1 MSIFGFV
8 WVASW
13 FGCFPTI
20 AEKLIDAP
28 KYWVQVFSN
37 QTARSLQVVRKG
49 SSNESVISKTTLK
62 SAFNSVRSSYLFS
75 VAAPLDSK
83 LSQSTSELTHSSKQ
97 PASANAVLL
106 GAIES
111 FLFSTPAQ
119 NPVALSDTGMNS
131 QASTFQPIAWT
142 VSSEVVSNNPLN
154 YLAGVVQNFFSG
166 VPSLAAENSSV
177 VVLQAGTERSES
189 LRQARTGFWQ
199 CATTWQRNPSE
210 QTAMGGFQIWVKG
223 CLMAEVPSQSE
234 AEAIAQKLENLLK
247 NPSLDAA
254 QLRPSIESNHP
265 AGKWGDRVL
274 FVISDDL
281 AAQFER
287 PAELVAIE
295 WVNNLRV
302 ALGQSPLPLADA
314 QIQMH
319 SLQNTGES
327 ISGLAS
333 WYGPY
338 FHGRETATGEIF
350 DQNELTAAH
359 PSLPFGTYLKVTNLA
374 NGKSV
379 VVRVNDRGPY
389 FDNRVLDLS
398 NRAARCIYSEDKG
411 VVEIEAS
418 VMQPTLNANIA
429 FK

>member
-1 MSIFGFV
+1 MSILGFV

-20 AEKLIDAP
+20 AEKLIEAP
-28 KYWVQVFSN
+28 RYWVQVFSS
-37 QTARSLQVVRKG
+37 QTARALGFTHEGLRDGSDMPKTSLK
-49 SSNESVISKTTLK
+49 NALD
-62 SAFNSVRSSYLFS
+62 SVRSSDLFNIAVS
-75 VAAPLDSK
+75 LDSQ
-83 LSQSTSELTHSSKQ
+83 LSPSSNFLTPSSEQ
-97 PASANAVLL
+97 PASANAVFL

-111 FLFSTPAQ
+111 FLFKIPSQ
-119 NPVALSDTGMNS
+119 SPVESSDALPSS
-131 QASTFQPIAWT
+131 QGFAFQSIAWKASVET
-142 VSSEVVSNNPLN
+142 VSNNPLN
-154 YLAGVVQNFFSG
+154 HLAEVVQNFFSG
-166 VPSLAAENSSV
+166 VPSLVAENSSV
-177 VVLQAGTERSES
+177 VVLEVGTERSGS
-189 LRQARTGFWQ
+189 LKQARNGFWR
-199 CATTWQRNPSE
+199 CAAQQRNPSE
-210 QTAMGGFQIWVKG
+210 QTATGGFQIWVRG
-223 CLMAEVPSQSE
+223 CLVAEVPNQPQ
-234 AEAIAQKLENLLK
+234 AEAIAHKLEDLLK
-247 NPSLDAA
+247 NPNLDAS
-254 QLRPSIESNHP
+254 QLRPSIEGNHP

-302 ALGQSPLPLADA
+302 ALGESSLSLADA

-319 SLQNTGES
+319 SLRNTGDS

-374 NGKSV
+374 NGSSV

-398 NRAARCIYSEDKG
+398 NRAARCIQSQDKG
-411 VVEIEAS
+411 VVQIEAV
-418 VMQPTLNANIA
+418 VMQPTLNHNIA
-429 FK
+429 LK

>member
-1 MSIFGFV
+1 MSILGFV

-13 FGCFPTI
+13 FGCFPEI
-20 AEKLIDAP
+20 GEKLIEAP
-28 KYWVQVFSN
+28 KYLVQVFSR
-37 QTARSLQVVRKG
+37 QTPRSSDASDPQR
-49 SSNESVISKTTLK
+49 TPLK
-62 SAFNSVRSSYLFS
+62 SAINSVRSSYIS
-75 VAAPLDSK
+75 NVAAPLNSK
-83 LSQSTSELTHSSKQ
+83 LSQSSRWLHSAEQ

-111 FLFSTPAQ
+111 FLFSSPPQSSISAPDPRPDQ
-119 NPVALSDTGMNS
+119 ESA
-131 QASTFQPIAWT
+131 FQSIAWN
-142 VSSEVVSNNPLN
+142 VSSEAVSDNPLN
-154 YLAGVVQNFFSG
+154 YLAEVVQNFFAG
-166 VPSLAAENSSV
+166 VPSLAAESSSV
-177 VVLQAGTERSES
+177 VVLQAGSERSES
-189 LRQARTGFWQ
+189 LKQRTGFWR
-199 CATTWQRNPSE
+199 CAAWQQNPSE

-223 CLMAEVPSQSE
+223 CFVAEVANQSE
-234 AEAIAQKLENLLK
+234 AEAIAQKLEDLLK
-247 NPSLDAA
+247 NPSLDAS
-254 QLRPSIESNHP
+254 QLRPSVERNHP
-265 AGKWGDRVL
+265 AGKWGDRIL
-274 FVISDDL
+274 FVMSDDL

-295 WVNNLRV
+295 WINNLRG
-302 ALGQSPLPLADA
+302 ALGQSPLSLTDA
-314 QIQMH
+314 QVQMH
-319 SLQNTGES
+319 SLRDTGDS

-359 PSLPFGTYLKVTNLA
+359 PSLPFGTYLRVTNLV

-398 NRAARCIYSEDKG
+398 NRAARCIHSEDKG
-411 VVEIEAS
+411 VVPIEA
-418 VMQPTLNANIA
+418 VIMQPTLNDNIA

>member
-20 AEKLIDAP
+20 AEKLIEAP

-37 QTARSLQVVRKG
+37 QTARSLRVTRKG
-49 SSNESVISKTTLK
+49 SSDGSATPSTLK
-62 SAFNSVRSSYLFS
+62 NALNSVRSSFNI
-75 VAAPLDSK
+75 AAPIDSK
-83 LSQSTSELTHSSKQ
+83 LNQSSPVLAPSSEQS
-97 PASANAVLL
+97 ASANAVLL

-111 FLFSTPAQ
+111 FLFSTPSQ
-119 NPVALSDTGMNS
+119 NPVASPDTRISS
-131 QASTFQPIAWT
+131 QESAFQPIAWT
-142 VSSEVVSNNPLN
+142 VSSEAVSDNPLN
-154 YLAGVVQNFFSG
+154 YLAEVVQNFFSG
-166 VPSLAAENSSV
+166 VPSLAAESSSV

-189 LRQARTGFWQ
+189 LRQARTGFWR
-199 CATTWQRNPSE
+199 CAAWQQNPS

-223 CLMAEVPSQSE
+223 CLMAEVPSQLE
-234 AEAIAQKLENLLK
+234 AEAIAQKLEDLLK
-247 NPSLDAA
+247 NPSLDAS
-254 QLRPSIESNHP
+254 QLRPSLERNHA

-274 FVISDDL
+274 FVIDDEL

-302 ALGQSPLPLADA
+302 ALGESPLSLADA

-319 SLQNTGES
+319 GLQNTGDS

-398 NRAARCIYSEDKG
+398 NRAARCIHSDDQG
-411 VVEIEAS
+411 VVPIEAV
-418 VMQPTLNANIA
+418 VMQPTLNENIA